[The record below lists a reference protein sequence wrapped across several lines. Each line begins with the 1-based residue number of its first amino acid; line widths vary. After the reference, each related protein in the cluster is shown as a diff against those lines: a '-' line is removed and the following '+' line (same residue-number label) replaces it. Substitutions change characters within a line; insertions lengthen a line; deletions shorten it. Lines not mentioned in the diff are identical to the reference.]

1 MGLNLNANAPFTR
14 RSLRAKRGNP
24 VGITRGLGVLKRCAQ
39 VLRLDC
45 HASLATTRGGLRG
58 ADWPVFTLSY
68 LVPACSFKFM
78 QALREQTLFMRIGDF
93 VAGEKPSQ

>member
-1 MGLNLNANAPFTR
+1 MTGLPRSALKEQILNPLFFLR
-14 RSLRAKRGNP
+14 RVPGLK
-24 VGITRGLGVLKRCAQ
+24 GLGGE
-39 VLRLDC
+39 
-45 HASLATTRGGLRG
+45 LATTRGGLRC
-58 ADWPVFTLSY
+58 ADWPVLKLSY